1 MAFLLSLALDAA
13 GLPLGSSQ
21 PHSCKPTLDEGAR
34 VLRAIGLG
42 SGKLLALLT
51 IEMALVAAGFA
62 LIGGGAASWI
72 IGQWQSSGIDLGS
85 IVELIGSSPF
95 PTVVY
100 AGASWTMTAM

>member
-1 MAFLLSLALDAA
+1 M
-13 GLPLGSSQ
+13 
-21 PHSCKPTLDEGAR
+21 
-34 VLRAIGLG
+34 LRAIGLG

-100 AGASWTMTAM
+100 ARASWTMTAIVMAAAVLISVAAAAVAVRPFTKHSPAALLEEQ